1 MKNLPNS
8 SRLLALLTA
17 GVLSAGVMFHPAP
30 ARADK
35 AKNYKYGA
43 IALGAV
49 GAYLLSKGKTVEGA
63 AVLGAGAYT
72 YKKGEDSRKS
82 DGYNDYR
89 DRYDNRNRDR
99 NNNRYPNP
107 TPNRNRSD
115 NSNDYSDRY
124 RVPSRNRLGDNNN
137 SSGYRP
143 YRNDDHY
150 GNDRYR
156 DNNRERNNRDN
167 DRYNQDHPKIR

>member
-17 GVLSAGVMFHPAP
+17 GVLSAGVMLHPAP

-72 YKKGEDSRKS
+72 YKKGEDARKS
-82 DGYNDYR
+82 DNNNDYR
-89 DRYDNRNRDR
+89 DRYDYRDR
-99 NNNRYPNP
+99 NNNRYPDP
-107 TPNRNRSD
+107 TPNRDRYN
-115 NSNDYSDRY
+115 NSNDYNDRY
-124 RVPSRNRLGDNNN
+124 RVPARNRLGDTKSN
-137 SSGYRP
+137 SGYRP
-143 YRNDDHY
+143 YRNDDRY

-156 DNNRERNNRDN
+156 GNDRDNRKN
-167 DRYNQDHPKIR
+167 DRYNEDHPKIRVR